1 MIYYTNVLLSFAQ
14 IIGEM
19 FRIANDGPRNKSV
32 SIDEILVEFIIIVIA
47 RHIAVG
53 FIWIVIEIETTDGGE
68 SFIEDSHN
76 PYSIMIYLWNAD

>member
-53 FIWIVIEIETTDGGE
+53 FI
-68 SFIEDSHN
+68 
-76 PYSIMIYLWNAD
+76 